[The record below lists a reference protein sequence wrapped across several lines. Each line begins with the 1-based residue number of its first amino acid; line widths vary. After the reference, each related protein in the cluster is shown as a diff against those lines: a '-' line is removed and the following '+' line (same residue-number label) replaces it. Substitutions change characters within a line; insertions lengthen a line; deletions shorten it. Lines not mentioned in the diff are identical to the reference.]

1 MQAGFETPP
10 TYRGSRNTETAAD
23 YEIIGEQISMYPTI
37 VDFGWFGIHSY
48 GLMLATAFITSVF
61 VIQHELKRRGF
72 VPDVAATIVV
82 VAAAGGIV
90 GAKIYW
96 ILIQD
101 PITFSDIFS
110 TSGLVWYG
118 GFIGGCLGAILVI
131 LLSPNPTLATID
143 IVAPVVLLGY
153 GIGRIGCLLA
163 GDGDYGPPS
172 DLPWAMA
179 FPNGTVP
186 TDVPVHPTPIYETL
200 MSLTFFGI
208 LRSQRLKWESFQ
220 GVLLGASLILLGIE
234 RFIAEFWRIT
244 PRVLGWMTAA
254 QMFSIVAFIVGIV
267 IVFWAR
273 SRPPVVPEPVT
284 TVENPII
291 SEPSKSSSP
300 TRKRRRRR

>member
-1 MQAGFETPP
+1 
-10 TYRGSRNTETAAD
+10 
-23 YEIIGEQISMYPTI
+23 MYPTI
-37 VDFGWFGIHSY
+37 VDFGPVGIHSY

-61 VIQHELKRRGF
+61 VIQHDLKRRGF
-72 VPDVAATIVV
+72 VPDIAATIVV
-82 VAAAGGIV
+82 AAAVGGIV
-90 GAKIYW
+90 GAKMYAA
-96 ILIQD
+96 LLDGQ
-101 PITFSDIFS
+101 ITFAELFS

-118 GFIGGCLGAILVI
+118 GFIGGCLGVILVI
-131 LLSPNPTLATID
+131 VRSPNPTLATID
-143 IVAPVVLLGY
+143 VVTPVVLLGY

-200 MSLTFFGI
+200 MSFTFFGL

-220 GVLLGASLILLGIE
+220 GLVFGMSLIFLGVE
-234 RFIAEFWRIT
+234 RVIAEFWRIT

-254 QMFSIVAFIVGIV
+254 QIFSITAFVVGIG

-273 SRPPVVPEPVT
+273 SRPPVVLASGPAVKNDA
-284 TVENPII
+284 V
-291 SEPSKSSSP
+291 SETSETAPP
-300 TRKRRRRR
+300 RKRRRRR

>member
-1 MQAGFETPP
+1 
-10 TYRGSRNTETAAD
+10 
-23 YEIIGEQISMYPTI
+23 MYPTI
-37 VDFGWFGIHSY
+37 VDFGPFGIHSF
-48 GLMLATAFITSVF
+48 GLMIATAFITSAF

-72 VPDVAATIVV
+72 VPDVAQMIVF
-82 VAAAGGIV
+82 AAGIGGIV
-90 GAKIYW
+90 GAKIYAA
-96 ILIQD
+96 LLDGQF
-101 PITFSDIFS
+101 TFAELFS

-118 GFIGGCLGAILVI
+118 GFIGGCLGVLIIVLR
-131 LLSPNPTLATID
+131 SPNPTLATID
-143 IVAPVVLLGY
+143 IIGPVVLLGY

-200 MSLTFFGI
+200 MSFTFFGI
-208 LRSQRLKWESFQ
+208 LWAQRLKWEAFQ
-220 GVLLGASLILLGIE
+220 GLLFGASLILLGVE

-244 PRVLGWMTAA
+244 PRVFGWMTAA
-254 QMFSIVAFIVGIV
+254 QIFSIIAFIVGIV

-273 SRPPVVPEPVT
+273 SRPPVVPEAVPAVGNGT
-284 TVENPII
+284 ITKA
-291 SEPSKSSSP
+291 SESALP